1 MASKYQ
7 LKDSSLYIDG
17 TSIPKN
23 RLTIADSEEIQEF
36 EKELIEEAYTVFYDE
51 LKEDTVFDEKYF
63 ISLHKRTFE
72 SLYDW
77 AGKYRDFNMSKGD
90 SRFCQGGFVKSSSKK
105 IFDELKEDNYLK
117 DYEKYSK
124 EVFAK
129 KLAYYKCE
137 IIALHPFY
145 ELNGRI
151 TRLFFDMIA
160 VYNGYKYIDYS
171 TISSEKYIE
180 ASIECVQFADCSKF
194 EKIIF
199 DGLYKWTK

>member
-7 LKDSSLYIDG
+7 FKDSSLYIDG
-17 TSIPKN
+17 TNIPQN
-23 RLTIADSEEIQEF
+23 RLNITDADIIREL
-36 EKELIEEAYTVFYDE
+36 EKELLEEAYLIFYDE
-51 LKEDTVFDEKYF
+51 LNEDTIFDENYF

-72 SLYDW
+72 SLYNW
-77 AGKYRDFNMSKGD
+77 SGKYRDFNMSKGN
-90 SRFCQGGFVKSSSKK
+90 SLFCQGKFVKSASKK
-105 IFDELKEDNYLK
+105 IFSDLKKENYLK
-117 DYEKYSK
+117 NSTNLSK
-124 EVFAK
+124 EKFAK

-137 IIALHPFY
+137 LIALHPFY

-171 TISSEKYIE
+171 TISSEQYID

-194 EKIIF
+194 EEIIIN
-199 DGLYKWTK
+199 GLYK